1 MHYTTFSAE
10 PDVKLEF
17 SSPDAALFKIS
28 CTLSTRVEKEIGC
41 PAVQRGLVWLFHF
54 FKNIFHARS
63 WPLLQQLCILWPL
76 LSPSVLSERLLPL
89 HLADDTVFV
98 CQSVIDRHPP
108 ALALELEEVFFLS
121 TGTLRERVR
130 AAEWGGWI
138 ATSRELDWLS
148 ASAPRWTDAAVKQ
161 ASAPLS
167 NAPCF
172 ASQSAPL
179 LHSGSSQRNQRLRK
193 CFIYMLVFD
202 GFLLTQRGAAAIYLC
217 TFKATKLRITVN
229 NTAQT
234 CLKRQLSHF
243 PGGESPAG
251 YGCCFCQE
259 LHILWS
265 RLNKKHCSS

>member
-28 CTLSTRVEKEIGC
+28 CTLSTRVKKEKGS
-41 PAVQRGLVWLFHF
+41 PAVQLFHF
-54 FKNIFHARS
+54 FKNIFHAQS

-76 LSPSVLSERLLPL
+76 LCPSVLSERLLPL

-108 ALALELEEVFFLS
+108 ALALELEEGFFLS
-121 TGTLRERVR
+121 TGTLRERVQ
-130 AAEWGGWI
+130 AGVWGGWI

-202 GFLLTQRGAAAIYLC
+202 GFLLTRRGAAAIYLS
-217 TFKATKLRITVN
+217 TFKAIKLRITVN